1 MTDTVEA
8 AAPRTTKTDAVIKL
22 LSRSRGASVAEIGTA
37 TDWQPHSVRS
47 FLTGLRKKGRAIAKE
62 ERRNGETSY
71 KLTA

>member
-47 FLTGLRKKGRAIAKE
+47 FLTGLRKKGRVVAKD